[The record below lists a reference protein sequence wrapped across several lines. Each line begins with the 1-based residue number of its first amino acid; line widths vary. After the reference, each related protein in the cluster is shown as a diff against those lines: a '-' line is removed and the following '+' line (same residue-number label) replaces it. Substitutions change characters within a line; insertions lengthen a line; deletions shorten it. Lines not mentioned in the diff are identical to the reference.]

1 MTLAKLLLVLAGL
14 FDLAFAAFHLCF
26 WKIFRWRDE
35 LPRLSF
41 ANRGILQILNLCLTY
56 IFVVMGAVCLLFGND
71 LTTSRLGRFVLGS
84 FALFWALR
92 AIYQPFFFG
101 LKHPLSIG
109 LFVAFVLGTAIHLL
123 PLLGSI

>member
-1 MTLAKLLLVLAGL
+1 MALEGLLLVLAGV
-14 FDLAFAAFHLCF
+14 FNLAFAAFHLGF
-26 WKIFRWRDE
+26 WKIFHWRDQ

-41 ANRGILQILNLCLTY
+41 ANRGILQILNLCLIY
-56 IFVVMGAVCLLFGND
+56 VFIVMGAACLLLPDD
-71 LTTSRLGRFVLGS
+71 LATSRLGRFVLGS

-92 AIYQPFFFG
+92 AIYQPVFFG